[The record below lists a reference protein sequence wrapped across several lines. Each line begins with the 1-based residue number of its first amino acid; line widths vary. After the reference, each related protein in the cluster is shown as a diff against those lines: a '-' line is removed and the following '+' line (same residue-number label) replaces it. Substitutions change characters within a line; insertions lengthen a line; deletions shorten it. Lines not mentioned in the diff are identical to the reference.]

1 MKSLLKNLVVFAAL
15 VIAFSSFSGC
25 DQGANTASSNDTNSA
40 ARSNSN
46 SKRPSNSVSTY
57 PPLTSGIANA
67 DMDTLDGAKTKLAD
81 RKGKV
86 LLVNLWA
93 IWCGPCRAEMPHLVE
108 LQDRYRDQG
117 FEVIGINVGKDPETD
132 EAESLQAIKEF
143 GEKMKLNYELTRI
156 NRSTASQYYKLAQM
170 DGIPISIL
178 VGRDGSLRAVLRGGG
193 PQVMSDMDTSIA
205 RAIGETQ

>member
-1 MKSLLKNLVVFAAL
+1 MKSLIKNLAVFAAL
-15 VIAFSSFSGC
+15 VIALSSFNGC
-25 DQGANTASSNDTNSA
+25 EQGTTTAGTTNTNSV
-40 ARSNSN
+40 ARANSN
-46 SKRPSNSVSTY
+46 SKPASNSVSTY
-57 PPLTSGIANA
+57 PPLVSGIANA
-67 DMDTLDGAKTKLAD
+67 EMDTLDGAKTKLAD

-93 IWCGPCRAEMPHLVE
+93 IWCGPCRAEMPHLIE
-108 LQDRYRDQG
+108 LQDKYRDQG

-143 GEKMKLNYELTRI
+143 GEKTKLNYELTRI
-156 NRSTASQYYKLAQM
+156 NRATASLYYKLAQM

-193 PQVMSDMDTSIA
+193 QQVMSDMDTSIA